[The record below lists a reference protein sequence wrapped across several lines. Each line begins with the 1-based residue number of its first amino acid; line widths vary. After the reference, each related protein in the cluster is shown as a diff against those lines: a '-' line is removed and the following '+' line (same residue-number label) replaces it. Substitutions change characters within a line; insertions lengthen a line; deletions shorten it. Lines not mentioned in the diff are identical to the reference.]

1 MIRSKLLKTVYNL
14 DQTLGNHDDDH
25 LIHILLYGSQKFNFT
40 EHFDESLI
48 GNICF
53 IMFYFIFSIC
63 YYYQHYCFIAS
74 CLWFLTCIY
83 SNTFFGLRNLEFFIE
98 SLYASIYVYSF
109 YSFLFFSLS
118 LFSFFLFSFFFNY
131 FFIFYYYNY
140 YNYYNCLCL
149 CVLYVYR
156 PCWETSKIPSGFWV
170 LLCNCIREFFYFRIV
185 ELWVLVNLKY
195 RKKKWET
202 RKIMVPPPFPA
213 SLLIV
218 IAC

>member
-98 SLYASIYVYSF
+98 SLYASVYVYSF

-118 LFSFFLFSFFFNY
+118 LFSFFLFSFFLIIFLFFIIIIIIIIIIVYVYVFSMCTDPVEKRLRFPQGFESCYVIVFEN
-131 FFIFYYYNY
+131 FFIF
-140 YNYYNCLCL
+140 
-149 CVLYVYR
+149 
-156 PCWETSKIPSGFWV
+156 V
-170 LLCNCIREFFYFRIV
+170 LLNCE
-185 ELWVLVNLKY
+185 
-195 RKKKWET
+195 
-202 RKIMVPPPFPA
+202 
-213 SLLIV
+213 SL
-218 IAC
+218 